1 MKSRPVST
9 QFLFNGLK
17 SIRTA
22 NYDEHATTM
31 HFIGYIGACLHLGGI
46 TAEQYLALFEMAQN
60 AFKYRSEELR
70 NAL

>member
-1 MKSRPVST
+1 MESRTVSM

-17 SIRTA
+17 NIRTA
-22 NYDEHATTM
+22 NYDGHATTM
-31 HFIGYIGACLHLGGI
+31 HFIGYIAACMHLGGI

-60 AFKYRSEELR
+60 AFNYRSRELQ